1 MVVNNLTLMQ
11 YRNIEN
17 LNIDFSHN
25 LNIICGKNAQGKT
38 NIIESIWLLTGYKS
52 FRGGKDSDIIMF
64 GKDIAKIKA
73 QYQTSI
79 RKIVSEITLSDK
91 RRAYKNGVLLNS
103 PSILVGEFPVTIFS
117 PTHLSLIKD
126 GPAERRKFLDIS
138 LCQLSPSY
146 REFVKKYRYALA
158 QRNVLLKDLQYN
170 SLLYDTLEIW
180 EMQLALYG
188 AKIIYKR
195 LKYIDY
201 LKKFS
206 ENVYNGICGGTE
218 KFNIKYDFA
227 SCNEKSIKTED
238 EIRQLLINMLKNT
251 RKNDIIL
258 KSTGVGPHRDDLCIF
273 INGKSARTFG
283 SQGQQRSAALSLKLG
298 ETEVIKEIT
307 NESPLVLLDDVM
319 SELDYK
325 RQDYI
330 FNKIKDYQVII
341 TTCELSG
348 EIEKYEGKIFKI
360 ENGGLIK

>member
-1 MVVNNLTLMQ
+1 MEVNNLALTQ

-17 LNIDFSHN
+17 LNIDFSGN
-25 LNIICGKNAQGKT
+25 LNIIYGRNAQGKT
-38 NIIESIWLLTGYKS
+38 NIIESLWLLTGYKS

-64 GKDIAKIKA
+64 GKDTAKIKA
-73 QYQTSI
+73 EYQTSI

-91 RRAYKNGVLLNS
+91 RRAYKNGILLSS
-103 PSILVGEFPVTIFS
+103 PSKFVGEFPVTIFS
-117 PTHLSLIKD
+117 PAHLALIKD

-146 REFVKKYRYALA
+146 REAIKKYRYALM
-158 QRNVLLKDLQYN
+158 QRNILLKDLQYN
-170 SLLYDTLEIW
+170 SQLYDTLEIW
-180 EMQLALYG
+180 ELQLALYG

-195 LKYIDY
+195 LKYINY
-201 LKKFS
+201 LKNFS
-206 ENVYNGICGGTE
+206 ENVYNGICDKTE
-218 KFNIKYDFA
+218 KFSIKYVFLN
-227 SCNEKSIKTED
+227 CNEENIESEEEIK
-238 EIRQLLINMLKNT
+238 QLLTEKLRSG
-251 RKNDIIL
+251 RKNDVLL
-258 KSTGVGPHRDDLCIF
+258 KMTGIGPHRDDICIY
-273 INGKSARTFG
+273 INGKSARVFG

-348 EIEKYEGKIFKI
+348 EIGKHEGKIFRI
-360 ENGGLIK
+360 ENGGLS